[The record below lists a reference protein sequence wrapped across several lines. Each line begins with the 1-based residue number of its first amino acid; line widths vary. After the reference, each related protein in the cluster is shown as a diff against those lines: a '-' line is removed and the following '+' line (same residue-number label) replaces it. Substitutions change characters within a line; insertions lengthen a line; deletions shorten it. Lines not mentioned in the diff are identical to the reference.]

1 MNVNFPFRP
10 RLLAAL
16 KGYTARDLGA
26 DVGAGITVGVI
37 ALSLAMSLGIASL
50 PPDNRNAPAIGI
62 YTAVVA
68 GFLISALGGSRV
80 QIGGPTA
87 AFIPVVV
94 AVGATYGTD
103 NLIVCTILA
112 GVFLVGMAAL
122 RLGTMIKYIPFP
134 VTAGFTAGIAVVI
147 FSTQVKDF
155 LGLTLKKNPGEFLER
170 LRLLWEAL
178 PSMQWIAAAVG
189 IGSFLFIRFWPS
201 AWGRRLPA
209 SIVVVVAG
217 TAIVAGFHLPVET
230 IGSRYGADAIP
241 QGLPVPHWPAIDLAK
256 LGDLI
261 RPAFTIAMLGAI
273 ESLLCAVVADGM
285 IDDRHDSN
293 TELMAQGLAN
303 IGSALFGGLPAT
315 GAIART
321 AANVRSGGRTP
332 VAGMVHAVTLL
343 GIILVAAPLARFIP
357 LPTLSAVLVN
367 VALNMGEWQ
376 NFKRLRRWPNSDA
389 AVFVL
394 TFLLTVIFDI
404 TIAVELGMIMAAA
417 LFIRRVTET
426 TQIKAIEETQF
437 DEGPQGAADA
447 AASRH
452 VPPGVVLYNIMGA
465 FLFGTADKLE
475 TALER
480 SGQDPRV
487 VILRMR
493 QVLAIDATGLQRL
506 EELADRLRRHHR
518 QLILCGPHS
527 QPLFAMERHGFIE
540 RLGDEN
546 VCADVECSLQRAREV
561 MARPHGHGP
570 APGSGA
576 ASTHGH

>member
-1 MNVNFPFRP
+1 MNLNLPFRP
-10 RLLAAL
+10 RLLDAL
-16 KGYTARDLGA
+16 KGYSLRDFGVDLGA
-26 DVGAGITVGVI
+26 GLTVGVI

-50 PPDNRNAPAIGI
+50 PPENKNAPAIGI
-62 YTAVVA
+62 YTAIVA
-68 GFLISALGGSRV
+68 GFLVSALGGSRV

-103 NLIVCTILA
+103 NLILCTILA
-112 GVFLVGMAAL
+112 GLMLIGMAAA

-155 LGLTLKKNPGEFLER
+155 LGLTMAKNPGEFIER
-170 LRLLWEAL
+170 LHLLWQSL
-178 PSMQWIAAAVG
+178 PTINWTAVVVG
-189 IGSFLFIRFWPS
+189 LASFLTIRFWP
-201 AWGRRLPA
+201 ARLARRVPA
-209 SIVVVVAG
+209 SIVVVIVG
-217 TAIVAGFHLPVET
+217 TAVVAGFHLGVET
-230 IGSRYGADAIP
+230 IGSRYGANAIP
-241 QGLPVPHWPAIDLAK
+241 QGLPMPHWPSFDFSK
-256 LGDLI
+256 VGELI

-293 TELMAQGLAN
+293 TELMAQGVAN

-343 GIILVAAPLARFIP
+343 GIILVAAPLARYIP

-376 NFKRLRRWPNSDA
+376 NFKRLRRWPASDA
-389 AVFVL
+389 AVFGL
-394 TFLLTVIFDI
+394 TFLLTVFFDI

-437 DEGPQGAADA
+437 DEGPQGVVDA
-447 AASRH
+447 AAARNL
-452 VPPGVVLYNIMGA
+452 PAGVVLYNIMGA

-475 TALER
+475 MALER
-480 SGQDPRV
+480 SGQDPEV

-493 QVLAIDATGLQRL
+493 QLLAIDATGLQRL
-506 EELADRLRRHHR
+506 EEMADRLRRHGRH
-518 QLILCGPHS
+518 LILCGPHS

-540 RLGDEN
+540 SVGEAN
-546 VCADVECSLQRAREV
+546 VCADVESSLQRARAV
-561 MARPHGHGP
+561 MQGKKKAGE
-570 APGSGA
+570 
-576 ASTHGH
+576 

>member
-1 MNVNFPFRP
+1 MKISFPFRP
-10 RLLAAL
+10 RLIDAL
-16 KGYTARDLGA
+16 RSYRLTDFVADLGA
-26 DVGAGITVGVI
+26 GATVGII

-50 PPDNRNAPAIGI
+50 PPDNHNAPAIGI
-62 YTAVVA
+62 YTAIVA
-68 GFLISALGGSRV
+68 GFLVSALGGSRV

-94 AVGATYGTD
+94 AVGAAYGPD
-103 NLIVCTILA
+103 NLVLCTILA
-112 GVFLVGMAAL
+112 GLMLIGFGAA

-155 LGLTLKKNPGEFLER
+155 LGLTLHKNPGEFIER
-170 LRLLWEAL
+170 LRLLRESL
-178 PSMQWIAAAVG
+178 PTINWTAVLVATC
-189 IGSFLFIRFWPS
+189 SFLIIRFWP
-201 AWGRRLPA
+201 ARLGRRVPA
-209 SIVVVVAG
+209 SIVVVVLG
-217 TAIVAGFHLPVET
+217 TVLVAGLHLPVET

-241 QGLPVPHWPAIDLAK
+241 QSLPVPHWPAMDFSR

-261 RPAFTIAMLGAI
+261 RPAFTIAVLGAI

-293 TELMAQGLAN
+293 TELFAQGVAN
-303 IGSALFGGLPAT
+303 LGSALFGGLPAT

-332 VAGMVHAVTLL
+332 VAGLVHALTLL
-343 GIILVAAPLARFIP
+343 GVILAAAPLARFIP
-357 LPTLSAVLVN
+357 LPILSAVLVN
-367 VALNMGEWQ
+367 VAVNMGEWR
-376 NFKRLRRWPNSDA
+376 NFRRLRRWPVSDA
-389 AVFVL
+389 AVFGL
-394 TFLLTVIFDI
+394 TFFLTVVFDI
-404 TIAVELGMIMAAA
+404 TIAVELGMVMAAA

-426 TQIKAIEETQF
+426 TQIRAIEETQF
-437 DEGPQGAADA
+437 DEGPQGVADTA
-447 AASRH
+447 AARDL
-452 VPPGVVLYNIMGA
+452 PPGVVLYNIMGA

-480 SGQDPRV
+480 SGQSPEV

-506 EELADRLRRHHR
+506 EELAERLQRHHR

-527 QPLFAMERHGFIE
+527 QPLFALERHGFLE
-540 RLGDEN
+540 TLGTEN
-546 VCADVECSLQRAREV
+546 VCPDVESALLRAREV
-561 MARPHGHGP
+561 MSRAKSP
-570 APGSGA
+570 APDK
-576 ASTHGH
+576 